1 MPHAE
6 HDRVAEEV
14 RSWYRTSFPEMGYRV
29 ERRRFGFYGRNDSS
43 PGSGRIVVE
52 ALTPRDVTEFLED
65 ARQYF
70 DTHEQATAIDIWLD
84 DQAADRTLGPD
95 LVAAGCSRRNA
106 TIYLAHV
113 GPPPTVPDRRDVT
126 IEQVTAATLT
136 DFATVRLKGFA
147 NSENQPPDEQI
158 AREVAIRRA
167 ELNGSGRCL
176 IGRVGGE
183 PAAILAYYA
192 GSDRLIFLLA
202 TRVPMRKRGI
212 AGQLLLRTIMDAYD
226 SGCRSVII
234 NTNPE
239 DTPIQWYRRQGFSD
253 AVYWYRSY
261 LLELDRHHSA
271 PPGRSP

>member
-14 RSWYRTSFPEMGYRV
+14 RSWYRTSFPEMDYHV

-52 ALTPRDVTEFLED
+52 ALSPRDVPELLKD

-70 DTHEQATAIDIWLD
+70 DAHQQPPAIDIWLD
-84 DQAADRTLGPD
+84 DQGADRTLGPD
-95 LVAAGCSRRNA
+95 LVAAGCSRRGA

-113 GPPPTVPDRRDVT
+113 GSRPTVPDRPDVT
-126 IEQVTAATLT
+126 IEQVSAATLK

-147 NSENQPPDEQI
+147 NSENEPSDEQI

-176 IGRVGGE
+176 IARLGGE
-183 PAAILAYYA
+183 PAAILAHYV
-192 GSDRLIFLLA
+192 GNDRLIFLLA
-202 TRVPMRKRGI
+202 TRVPMRKRGV
-212 AGQLLLRTIMDAYD
+212 ARQLLLRAIADAYD

-239 DTPIQWYRRQGFSD
+239 DTPIQWYRREGFTD
-253 AVYWYRSY
+253 PVYWHRSY
-261 LLELDRHHSA
+261 VLEPDYS
-271 PPGRSP
+271 SNSK

>member
-43 PGSGRIVVE
+43 PGTGRIVVE
-52 ALTPRDVTEFLED
+52 VLTLRDVPEFLED
-65 ARQYF
+65 ARQHF
-70 DTHEQATAIDIWLD
+70 DAHQQATAIDIWLD
-84 DQAADRTLGPD
+84 DEGLDRTVGPG
-95 LVAAGCSRRNA
+95 LVAAGCFRQSA

-113 GPPPTVPDRRDVT
+113 GSRPTVPERPDVT
-126 IEQVTAATLT
+126 IETVSADTLT

-147 NSENQPPDEQI
+147 NSENQPSEEQI

-176 IGRVGGE
+176 LARVGGE
-183 PAAILAYYA
+183 PAGILAYY
-192 GSDRLIFLLA
+192 GGRDRLIFLLA
-202 TRVPMRKRGI
+202 TRVPMRKRGVARQI
-212 AGQLLLRTIMDAYD
+212 LLRTIADAYD
-226 SGCRSVII
+226 SGGRSVII

-239 DTPIQWYRRQGFSD
+239 DTPIQWYRREGFTD
-253 AVYWYRSY
+253 PVYWHRSY
-261 LLELDRHHSA
+261 VFEPERPSN
-271 PPGRSP
+271 SP

>member
-1 MPHAE
+1 MPHAV

-29 ERRRFGFYGRNDSS
+29 ERRRFGFYGRNYRS

-52 ALTPRDVTEFLED
+52 ALTPRDVPELLED

-70 DTHEQATAIDIWLD
+70 DAHQQASAIDIWLD
-84 DQAADRTLGPD
+84 DEDADGTLGPD
-95 LVAAGCSRRNA
+95 LVAAGCTRRSA

-113 GPPPTVPDRRDVT
+113 GPRPTVPERPDVT
-126 IEQVTAATLT
+126 IEAVNAATLT

-176 IGRVGGE
+176 LARVGGE
-183 PAAILAYYA
+183 PAGILAYY
-192 GSDRLIFLLA
+192 GGRDRLIFLLA

-212 AGQLLLRTIMDAYD
+212 ARQILLRTIADASD

-239 DTPIQWYRRQGFSD
+239 DTPIQWYRREGFSD
-253 AVYWYRSY
+253 QVYWHRSY
-261 LLELDRHHSA
+261 VLEPDRH
-271 PPGRSP
+271 R